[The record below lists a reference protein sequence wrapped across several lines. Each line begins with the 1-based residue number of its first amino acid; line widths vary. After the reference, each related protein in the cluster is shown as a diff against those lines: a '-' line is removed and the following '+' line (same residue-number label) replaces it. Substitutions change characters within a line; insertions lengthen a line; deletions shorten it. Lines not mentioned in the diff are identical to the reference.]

1 MVNKELYNTMPTDHE
16 ATNQVETNEPA
27 AAPAAAAAAVA
38 NLTTLPAELRLLIY
52 GHLFQ
57 GQTKVI
63 VTSSAAAACYTHK
76 ARKAD
81 ENKLRNQG
89 TWPILLTSRALF
101 HEAWPSYWEH
111 ARVTA
116 HSTWRQLPEALPPLT
131 PTSRIKHLCLR
142 IHTLTA
148 RWDQILPDLRA
159 TLPSLETLVIR
170 DEDLHLEPTHWA
182 ELFGGGVDRL
192 VSSSSSSSSSS
203 SQTTTAAETTDD
215 DDGHEQEQNPSK
227 KIYHEIIAP
236 CLFGQYQD
244 DDDDDDNDTT
254 GDDNFARGKD
264 RPTVSK
270 LRSRAALR
278 SAAWPRH
285 RVLYVPLVT
294 TREEVAAVDD
304 AASSDMN
311 MRDKEQLSSPV
322 RRYSRRRRRMLWF
335 CNYGNGKMSL
345 VADVD
350 KDSGI
355 MEVQ

>member
-1 MVNKELYNTMPTDHE
+1 M
-16 ATNQVETNEPA
+16 
-27 AAPAAAAAAVA
+27 
-38 NLTTLPAELRLLIY
+38 
-52 GHLFQ
+52 
-57 GQTKVI
+57 
-63 VTSSAAAACYTHK
+63 
-76 ARKAD
+76 
-81 ENKLRNQG
+81 
-89 TWPILLTSRALF
+89 
-101 HEAWPSYWEH
+101 
-111 ARVTA
+111 
-116 HSTWRQLPEALPPLT
+116 
-131 PTSRIKHLCLR
+131 
-142 IHTLTA
+142 
-148 RWDQILPDLRA
+148 
-159 TLPSLETLVIR
+159 IR

-192 VSSSSSSSSSS
+192 VSSSSSSSSS
-203 SQTTTAAETTDD
+203 QTTTAAETTVDD
-215 DDGHEQEQNPSK
+215 DSQRQEQDPSK

-244 DDDDDDNDTT
+244 DDDDDNDDTT

-264 RPTVSK
+264 RSTVSK